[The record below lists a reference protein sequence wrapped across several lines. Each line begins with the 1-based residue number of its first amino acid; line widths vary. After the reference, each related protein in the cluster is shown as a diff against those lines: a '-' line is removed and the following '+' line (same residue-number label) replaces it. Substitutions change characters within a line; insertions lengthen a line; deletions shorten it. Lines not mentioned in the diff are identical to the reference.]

1 MVPLFFLLMAK
12 KGEKMKEKWYLQ
24 TKKADFNNIAEKYNI
39 SPIVSRIIRN
49 RDIVDDSDINNYL
62 NGTIDELNSP
72 WLFKDMDKA
81 VDILKIKIS
90 QENKIRIICDYDVD
104 GICSGFILHQ
114 CLLNLGANVDIVI
127 PHRIK
132 DGYGINERLIKE
144 ASEDCVDTILTCD
157 NGIAAIDQ
165 VKYAKELGMTVVIT
179 DHHEVVYK
187 EENGERKY
195 ILPDADAVVN
205 HKQKDCGYPFKELC
219 GAMVAYQLMS
229 ALYDLMSEG
238 SMYIKKMLPYAAM
251 ATVCDVVELQGENR
265 IVVKEGIKMLK
276 TCNDVGINALIEQCN
291 INKNAIDSYHFG
303 FIIGPCLNA
312 SGRLE
317 TAKIAIKLL
326 EEQNKEA
333 AKELAEKLRK
343 LNEERKEMT
352 ENGTIKATEMAENSD
367 NKVLVIYLKDCHE
380 SVAGIIAGR
389 VREKFNKPTIVL
401 TDAEDGVKGS
411 GRSIEEYNMYEELS
425 KVREV
430 FTKFGGHKMAA
441 GVSLKQ
447 ENIENLRKKLNEN
460 CNLTEEDLYLKVWID
475 MQLPLEYVTIELID
489 QLTLLAPF
497 GKGNEKPVFAEKNL
511 KIRKMQILG
520 KKGNVI
526 RLDIENS
533 NGYRMTAMLF
543 SRVMEFMSFVKEKF
557 GQEEINKALVGQKN
571 DIEIM
576 VTYYPKIN
584 EYNGNTQ
591 IQIIIDRFC

>member
-1 MVPLFFLLMAK
+1 
-12 KGEKMKEKWYLQ
+12 MKEKWYLQ

-49 RDIVDDSDINNYL
+49 RDIVEDSDINNYL

-144 ASEDCVDTILTCD
+144 ASEDGVDTILTCD

-187 EENGERKY
+187 EENGEKKY

-229 ALYDLMSEG
+229 ALYDSMSEG
-238 SMYIKKMLPYAAM
+238 SMYVKKMLPYAAM

-291 INKNAIDSYHFG
+291 INKNVIDSYHFG

-326 EEQNKEA
+326 EEQNKEV

-352 ENGTIKATEMAENSD
+352 EKGTIKATEMAENSD
-367 NKVLVIYLKDCHE
+367 DKVLVIYLKECHE

-389 VREKFNKPTIVL
+389 VREKINKPTIVL

-441 GVSLKQ
+441 GVSLEKD
-447 ENIENLRKKLNEN
+447 NIEILRKKLNEN

-520 KKGNVI
+520 KKGNVL

-533 NGYRMTAMLF
+533 KGYRMTAMLF
-543 SRVMEFMSFVKEKF
+543 SRVMEFMAFVKEKF

>member
-1 MVPLFFLLMAK
+1 
-12 KGEKMKEKWYLQ
+12 MKEKWYLQ

-49 RDIVDDSDINNYL
+49 RDIVEDSDINNYL

-144 ASEDCVDTILTCD
+144 ASEDGVDTILTCD

-187 EENGERKY
+187 EENGEKKY

-229 ALYDLMSEG
+229 ALYDSMSEG
-238 SMYIKKMLPYAAM
+238 SMYVKKMLPYAAM

-326 EEQNKEA
+326 EEQNKEV
-333 AKELAEKLRK
+333 AKEFAEKLRK

-441 GVSLKQ
+441 GVSL
-447 ENIENLRKKLNEN
+447 ENDNR
-460 CNLTEEDLYLKVWID
+460 
-475 MQLPLEYVTIELID
+475 
-489 QLTLLAPF
+489 
-497 GKGNEKPVFAEKNL
+497 
-511 KIRKMQILG
+511 
-520 KKGNVI
+520 
-526 RLDIENS
+526 
-533 NGYRMTAMLF
+533 
-543 SRVMEFMSFVKEKF
+543 
-557 GQEEINKALVGQKN
+557 EI
-571 DIEIM
+571 
-576 VTYYPKIN
+576 
-584 EYNGNTQ
+584 
-591 IQIIIDRFC
+591 